1 MSKASVLSASGYI
14 RVSHALRRLREKI
27 GDPLFVK
34 VASGMQPSPR
44 AVELAPVVQSI
55 LAAITMWAIPP
66 IPGVSAG
73 PGAPNRVS
81 EADEL
86 REYARSPGKLTELAE
101 TDCVAEVVGF
111 ELRNVVANYPFER
124 SHRFARI
131 KPTSGHRDHSR
142 LSCGARDTSSGPKSS
157 RCRSKS
163 RKKQPQRLTTR
174 C

>member
-1 MSKASVLSASGYI
+1 MDDYDAIIIGTGQSGPSLARRLVAAGQKVAVIERASQMSASVFHPSSG
-14 RVSHALRRLREKI
+14 R
-27 GDPLFVK
+27 P
-34 VASGMQPSPR
+34 
-44 AVELAPVVQSI
+44 
-55 LAAITMWAIPP
+55 
-66 IPGVSAG
+66 
-73 PGAPNRVS
+73 
-81 EADEL
+81 
-86 REYARSPGKLTELAE
+86 
-101 TDCVAEVVGF
+101 DCMAEVVGF

-163 RKKQPQRLTTR
+163 RKKQPQRLTTG